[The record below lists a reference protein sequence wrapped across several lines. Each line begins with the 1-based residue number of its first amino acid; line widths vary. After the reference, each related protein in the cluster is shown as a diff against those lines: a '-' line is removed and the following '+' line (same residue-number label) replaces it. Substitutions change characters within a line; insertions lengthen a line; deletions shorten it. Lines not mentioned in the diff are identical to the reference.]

1 MDIGQADR
9 LTALG
14 IRFHVRFDGYVEQS
28 GDLMHRQSGDYWGRF
43 RGIIFNKKM
52 DQGSGLQYYQEISFP
67 VPRDPLQ

>member
-28 GDLMHRQSGDYWGRF
+28 GDLMHIDKVVTIGEDSEG
-43 RGIIFNKKM
+43 
-52 DQGSGLQYYQEISFP
+52 
-67 VPRDPLQ
+67 V